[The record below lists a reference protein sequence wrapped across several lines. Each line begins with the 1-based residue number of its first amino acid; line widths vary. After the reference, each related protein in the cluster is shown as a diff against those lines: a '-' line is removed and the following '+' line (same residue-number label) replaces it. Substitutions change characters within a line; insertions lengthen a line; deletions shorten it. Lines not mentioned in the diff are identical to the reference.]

1 MIIMSHY
8 SKHGRDKQTPPSRSG
23 NKGNQSEENENHSGW
38 SEEKALEEIKESFG
52 ANYVSEILSKKKSDY
67 NDYIRRV
74 KAYAE
79 GTAKEITT
87 TQLRN
92 IFSRIKKI
100 KISNLDDLHVLR
112 PKLAFVAGRSD
123 KKMKTL
129 VFLLDVLI
137 TKIDDDPEK
146 LCQFQDFF
154 EAIVAYHKYYEPEKG
169 SK

>member
-1 MIIMSHY
+1 MQYNPQH
-8 SKHGRDKQTPPSRSG
+8 KQANQSRPG
-23 NKGNQSEENENHSGW
+23 NKGKRSEENENQSGW
-38 SEEKALEEIKESFG
+38 NEEKALAEIKQSFG
-52 ANYVSEILSKKKSDY
+52 DNWASELLSKQKSDY
-67 NDYIRRV
+67 NDYIRKV

-92 IFSRIKKI
+92 IFSRIIKI

-112 PKLAFVAGRSD
+112 PKLAYVAGRSD

-129 VFLLDVLI
+129 VFLLDILI
-137 TKIDDDPEK
+137 TKIDDDPVK
-146 LCQFQDFF
+146 LCQFQAFF